1 MLRVF
6 LDNMKTL
13 FSLEMWLTSTL
24 PRMVFFLL
32 SRPTIVTFKKIT
44 DSTSHEKDCKIF
56 ISNICLEVNIWVEE
70 LRVRHGFS
78 ITFQGL
84 FWTLLLPALT
94 NPQAYTYTQHPHML
108 LPLLV

>member
-32 SRPTIVTFKKIT
+32 SRPTIVTFKKIP
-44 DSTSHEKDCKIF
+44 DSTSHENDCKIF